1 MSHFVMISRHSAESC
16 PMNNGKI
23 RQIAMDAMEA
33 LPELAKR
40 YGIKV
45 VGSWSVNPEH
55 LFIQVLD
62 AVNLDSVLKF
72 SMEPV
77 LLKWWS
83 YSTSEIKAATTLE
96 ETIKLL
102 Q

>member
-1 MSHFVMISRHSAESC
+1 MSHFVVLSRHTAESC

-33 LPELAKR
+33 LPDLAKK

-55 LFIQVLD
+55 LFIQVFD
-62 AVNLDSVLKF
+62 AVNLDSVMKF
-72 SMEPV
+72 SMEPALV
-77 LLKWWS
+77 KWWS
-83 YSTSEIKAATTLE
+83 YNTTEIKAATTLE
-96 ETIKLL
+96 ETLKLM

>member
-1 MSHFVMISRHSAESC
+1 MSHFVVLSRHAAESC

-23 RQIAMDAMEA
+23 RQIAMDAMAA
-33 LPELAKR
+33 LPELAKK

-55 LFIQVLD
+55 LFIQVFD
-62 AVNLDSVLKF
+62 AINLDSVMKF
-72 SMEPV
+72 SMEPALV
-77 LLKWWS
+77 KWWS
-83 YSTSEIKAATTLE
+83 FNTTEIKAATTLE